1 MGLNWTEG
9 DMMGEAVKLVWTSW
23 VVLEEGH
30 KRQYGDWVVKAL
42 VWLNN
47 VATEGTDNITWKLDQ
62 PCSGRS
68 GV

>member
-23 VVLEEGH
+23 VVLQEVH

-47 VATEGTDNITWKLDQ
+47 VATEVTDN
-62 PCSGRS
+62 
-68 GV
+68 